1 MNLPVAIGTK
11 EQTVETRALL
21 DCGAS
26 SEFMDSKFA
35 ELHNIPLIK
44 LRKPRITRNADG
56 TLNEQGVVTHKAIV
70 NLGINGK
77 EEPTSFF
84 IAGLGKDNVILGLTW
99 FRKNNPIVNWKEGTL
114 KDRPH
119 LSEVLRRKVLASR
132 KKVEVLNDKLAKGT
146 PFETK
151 PLRTIEINN
160 VEVPEKAPTLAIED
174 KPETMA
180 RKATVEEV
188 PDEEA
193 PTLAV
198 NQQPISDAII
208 EEIPPLVNDSEDS
221 DKEPLNAATLESED
235 EMIIAYIKG
244 EPVIGIFEKKDT
256 LFTGDHDYPKYGY
269 DKNSSGIRRISTS
282 IRSKRYTFGQDAWI
296 RAKTSISQQLAH
308 DKADFNS
315 EKKKSLD
322 DLLLKAYHEYKS
334 VFEKEASERFPE
346 SRPWDHAIDLK
357 PDFIPKDCKVYPLT
371 PVEQTK
377 LDEFLEE
384 NLRKGYIRPS
394 KSPMASPFFFVSKK
408 DSDALRPCQD
418 YRYLNDGMVKN
429 VYPLPLVSD
438 LLDKLKGANI
448 FTKLDIRWGY
458 HNIRIKE
465 GDEWKGAFK
474 TNKGLFEPTV
484 MFFGL
489 CNSPATFQ
497 AMMNNIFRDM
507 LNEGWLIIYMDDILI
522 YSSDPEE
529 HRKRTLRIL
538 ARLREN
544 DLFLKAEKCK
554 FDVKEVEY
562 LGLIISKN
570 KIAMDP
576 TKLAGIRDWPAPT
589 NIKGVRSFL
598 GFGNFYRRFIGHFVE
613 IARPLNAL
621 TKKDQPFEWTTECQ
635 EAFDALK

>member
-1 MNLPVAIGTK
+1 
-11 EQTVETRALL
+11 
-21 DCGAS
+21 
-26 SEFMDSKFA
+26 
-35 ELHNIPLIK
+35 
-44 LRKPRITRNADG
+44 
-56 TLNEQGVVTHKAIV
+56 
-70 NLGINGK
+70 
-77 EEPTSFF
+77 
-84 IAGLGKDNVILGLTW
+84 
-99 FRKNNPIVNWKEGTL
+99 
-114 KDRPH
+114 
-119 LSEVLRRKVLASR
+119 
-132 KKVEVLNDKLAKGT
+132 
-146 PFETK
+146 
-151 PLRTIEINN
+151 
-160 VEVPEKAPTLAIED
+160 VEVPEKAPTLAIRD
-174 KPETMA
+174 KPEITT

-193 PTLAV
+193 PTLIADR
-198 NQQPISDAII
+198 QPISDMII
-208 EEIPPLVNDSEDS
+208 EEIPPLVTDSEDS
-221 DKEPLNAATLESED
+221 DEELLNAATLELED

-244 EPVIGIFEKKDT
+244 EPVIGIFERKDT
-256 LFTGDHDYPKYGY
+256 LFTGDHNYPKYDY
-269 DKNSSGIRRISTS
+269 SKNSLGIQRISTS
-282 IRSKRYTFGQDAWI
+282 IRSKWYTFGQDTWI

-308 DKADFNS
+308 NKADFNP

-322 DLLLKAYHEYKS
+322 DLLPKAYHKYKS

-371 PVEQTK
+371 LAEQTK

-418 YRYLNDGMVKN
+418 YRYLNDGTVKN
-429 VYPLPLVSD
+429 VYPL
-438 LLDKLKGANI
+438 
-448 FTKLDIRWGY
+448 LDIRWGY

-497 AMMNNIFRDM
+497 AMMNDIFRDM
-507 LNEGWLIIYMDDILI
+507 LNEGWLIIYMDNILI
-522 YSSDPEE
+522 YLNDPEG
-529 HRKRTLRIL
+529 HRQRTLRVL

-554 FDVKEVEY
+554 FNVKEVEY
-562 LGLIISKN
+562 LGLIISEN

-576 TKLAGIRDWPAPT
+576 DETSWNT
-589 NIKGVRSFL
+589 
-598 GFGNFYRRFIGHFVE
+598 
-613 IARPLNAL
+613 
-621 TKKDQPFEWTTECQ
+621 
-635 EAFDALK
+635 